1 MERRLR
7 GSTLR
12 PSRDASRYRAPGI
25 ACRNPTVGEFPLIA
39 HLPPPAKDR
48 ERGNR
53 LTVVPRS
60 ASWHRPAS
68 PRHRRSRPDEGNE
81 TCGGN
86 GNRRPVPPLAQARI
100 MRVI

>member
-39 HLPPPAKDR
+39 HLPPPARDR

-60 ASWHRPAS
+60 AFPGKPSRFTAAS
-68 PRHRRSRPDEGNE
+68 PSLSRRRKRD
-81 TCGGN
+81 
-86 GNRRPVPPLAQARI
+86 ART
-100 MRVI
+100 